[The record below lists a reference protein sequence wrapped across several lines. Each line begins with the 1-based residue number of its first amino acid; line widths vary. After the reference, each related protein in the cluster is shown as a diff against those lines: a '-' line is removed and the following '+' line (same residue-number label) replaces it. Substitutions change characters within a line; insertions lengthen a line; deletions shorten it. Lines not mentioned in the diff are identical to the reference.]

1 VITFGPGRPGT
12 LACRQAARNRS
23 ITPVLTPAISIRSAA
38 SQRQNAS
45 RSNPYERTVRGE

>member
-1 VITFGPGRPGT
+1 MDTTFGPGRPGT

-23 ITPVLTPAISIRSAA
+23 STSVVTAASSTRSAH

-45 RSNPYERTVRGE
+45 KSNP